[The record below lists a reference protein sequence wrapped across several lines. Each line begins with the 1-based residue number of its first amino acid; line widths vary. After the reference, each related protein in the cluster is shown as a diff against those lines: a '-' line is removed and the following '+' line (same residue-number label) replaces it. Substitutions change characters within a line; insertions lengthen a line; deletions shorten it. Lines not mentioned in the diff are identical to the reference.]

1 MNFYN
6 ENYNFYIIHFYFI
19 FVYLFHIHK
28 ITYLCIYTVYI
39 FTFSQIVGHYC
50 LHHLNYIIFI
60 FYLTYYILCSLFS
73 LLAHLLDC
81 YPKFNFLRLSIK
93 LLIMQSFLSP
103 SLYWRIIDLQ
113 YCVGFCHTST

>member
-39 FTFSQIVGHYC
+39 FTFSQIVGHYF